1 MGMVDELVLAATIV
15 GELDREGSVAK
26 ASFFLPDGSEDAV
39 DVYFPAGLPP
49 SLLPGARCLLRC
61 HVRSR
66 EGGGADVVCDA
77 AVYATDAKGRFG
89 KWPT

>member
-1 MGMVDELVLAATIV
+1 MVDELVLAATIV
-15 GELDREGSVAK
+15 GEPDVEGSVVK

-39 DVYFPAGLPP
+39 DVSFPAGLPP
-49 SLLPGARCLLRC
+49 SLLPGARCLLHC

-89 KWPT
+89 TWPT